1 MNDENKGKIVAQIQY
16 TIYEDDNEYYND
28 DLKFEGNPFE
38 IGNILGKLFN
48 SVDSMHDNFQ
58 AAIYESL
65 KEKVKEDNDLW
76 RELVNDWKEE
86 QWTEEDG

>member
-1 MNDENKGKIVAQIQY
+1 MNDENKEKIVAQIKY
-16 TIYEDDNEYYND
+16 TIYKDNDGYQND
-28 DLKFEGNPFE
+28 DLKFEGDPFE
-38 IGNILGKLFN
+38 IGNTLGKLFI
-48 SVDSMHDNFQ
+48 SVDSMRNNFREI
-58 AAIYESL
+58 IYDSL